1 MDTRRFN
8 QVPINLD
15 RLSPEE
21 LQNLRGYVGQRLV
34 AAIDEQAAL
43 DEYMGVAPNVVHLL
57 VKPPPEDLSA

>member
-15 RLSPEE
+15 ALSQEE
-21 LQNLRGYVGQRLV
+21 LQNLRGYVGERLV
-34 AAIDEQAAL
+34 AAIDEQASL
-43 DEYMGVAPNVVHLL
+43 DEYMGITPNVVHLM